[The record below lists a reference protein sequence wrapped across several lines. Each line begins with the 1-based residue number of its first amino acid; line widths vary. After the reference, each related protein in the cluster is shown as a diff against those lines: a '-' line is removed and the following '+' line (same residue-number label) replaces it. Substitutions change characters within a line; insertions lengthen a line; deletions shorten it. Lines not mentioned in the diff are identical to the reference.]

1 MNVYRAPQLRIIL
14 FALLLLVLY
23 GTAPGLSSP
32 LRPDSEHT
40 LWITI
45 DSTPPGADLFSASA
59 EDGHQRMRIGTTPC
73 IIAADFN
80 WNSQWFKKRWELIS
94 VWSPGDICRAE
105 LRPDNNYDVS
115 LVLIAVKPGFR
126 KEAVNMKLATLDN
139 PGPDWSHKENWP
151 TERAVMLNLAPTE
164 TKNRIEAGQI
174 IRPTTTTLMVSG
186 KEAKEGQLKTGI
198 LNIAANVPS
207 AQVYVDDQPAG
218 LTPLQVV
225 LSDGP
230 HVLQLQKQGY
240 QAVRKEINITADTTV
255 SFQAVMKP

>member
-1 MNVYRAPQLRIIL
+1 
-14 FALLLLVLY
+14 
-23 GTAPGLSSP
+23 
-32 LRPDSEHT
+32 
-40 LWITI
+40 
-45 DSTPPGADLFSASA
+45 
-59 EDGHQRMRIGTTPC
+59 
-73 IIAADFN
+73 
-80 WNSQWFKKRWELIS
+80 
-94 VWSPGDICRAE
+94 
-105 LRPDNNYDVS
+105 
-115 LVLIAVKPGFR
+115 
-126 KEAVNMKLATLDN
+126 
-139 PGPDWSHKENWP
+139 
-151 TERAVMLNLAPTE
+151 MLNLAPTE